1 MKNAGL
7 KEILAGLGLETDLWW
22 LAMVLSGLMA
32 SFLAAFAFPEAGTFW
47 AYLSVAARLATA
59 LCLAEQP
66 WGGVFRRLLALGLS
80 AGAFSI
86 FADALLVGW
95 KAGGQRV
102 YPEGEALLLRSP
114 AFVPLL
120 WTCSIVEFGYAIVRL
135 YGLAARRLSAEA
147 SLGLSMT
154 TGGFLAAAWTVCTE
168 FWAVKAGWWK
178 YRPGYAIL
186 GEGCALYVV
195 MAFFFIFFGFLPLFA
210 RYASSPRGPLEAA
223 VRHGALLGGLIFA
236 SFLTAHYLVERS
248 F

>member
-7 KEILAGLGLETDLWW
+7 KEVLDGLDLQTDLWW
-22 LAMVLSGLMA
+22 LAMVLSGLVA
-32 SFLAAFAFPEAGTFW
+32 SFLAAFAFPESGTFW
-47 AYLSVAARLATA
+47 AYLSAGARLSLA

-66 WGGVFRRLLALGLS
+66 WGGVFRRFLALGGA

-86 FADALLVGW
+86 FADHLLVHW

-102 YPEGEALLLRSP
+102 YPEGEALVLSSP
-114 AFVPLL
+114 LFIPIL
-120 WTCSIVEFGYAIVRL
+120 WTCTVVEFGYAIVRL
-135 YGLAARRLSAEA
+135 YGLAARRLSGEA
-147 SLGLSMT
+147 SLGT
-154 TGGFLAAAWTVCTE
+154 TMVAGGFLAAAWTVCTE

-210 RYASSPRGPLEAA
+210 RYVSSPRRPLEAA
-223 VRHGALLGGLIFA
+223 IRYGALLGGLIFA
-236 SFLTAHYLVERS
+236 SFLAAHYLVERS

>member
-7 KEILAGLGLETDLWW
+7 KEVLAGLNLETDLWW
-22 LAMVLSGLMA
+22 LAMVLAGLVA

-47 AYLSVAARLATA
+47 AYLSAGTRLAMS

-66 WGGVFRRLLALGLS
+66 WGTVFRRLLALGLS
-80 AGAFSI
+80 TGAFSI
-86 FADALLVGW
+86 FADYLLVHW

-114 AFVPLL
+114 LFVPLL
-120 WTCSIVEFGYAIVRL
+120 WACSVVEFGYAIVRL
-135 YGLAARRLSAEA
+135 YGLAARRLSGEA
-147 SLGLSMT
+147 SLRVAMT
-154 TGGFLAAAWTVCTE
+154 AGGSIAAAWTVCME

-186 GEGCALYVV
+186 GEGGALYVV

-210 RYASSPRGPLEAA
+210 RYVASPRRPVEASI
-223 VRHGALLGGLIFA
+223 RYGALLGGLIFA
-236 SFLTAHYLVERS
+236 SFLAAHYLVERS